1 MIKKT
6 ILLFI
11 FLFLNIITYGQKK
24 PSFLQNI
31 RNYIIIESDTIKVQR
46 INQTERDKLFEIGSK
61 LNPSTQ
67 SLLLAVLAV
76 EDFLNKSQDKPQG
89 GSSKLE
95 NLFIEINK
103 SAKNC
108 GIYIDLDNYRK
119 EGLYFINHP
128 LKEDRNKTLKEI
140 FREIDLEN
148 EKRIYDNSVKRR
160 NDSLLTIERRQ
171 NAIKDS
177 IEYSKQKAI
186 NEAKNKERRK
196 QEVKTQIAHKKK
208 EIEKQSKNKIKRRE
222 DIINKYG
229 LENGEAILNHKVKI
243 GWTKAMCID
252 SWGKPLTVNRTTNK
266 YAVTEQYVYSLK
278 KYLYFENGVLT
289 AIQD

>member
-1 MIKKT
+1 MIKKN

-31 RNYIIIESDTIKVQR
+31 RNYIIVESDTIKVQR

-95 NLFIEINK
+95 TLLTEMNK
-103 SAKNC
+103 NAKNY
-108 GIYIDLDNYRK
+108 GIYIDQDNYRK

-171 NAIKDS
+171 NVIKDS

-186 NEAKNKERRK
+186 NEAKNRERRK
-196 QEVKTQIAHKKK
+196 QEAKMQIAQKKQ
-208 EIEKQSKNKIKRRE
+208 EIEKQTKNKIKRRE
-222 DIINKYG
+222 ELINKYG
-229 LENGEAILNHKVKI
+229 LENGEAILNHKVRI
-243 GWTKAMCID
+243 GWNKSMCFA
-252 SWGKPLTVNRTTNK
+252 SWGKPLTIYRTTI
-266 YAVTEQYVYSLK
+266 ATGVHEQCVYSLK
-278 KYLYFENGVLT
+278 KYLYFDNGVLT